1 MNQTIKLTDR
11 KTLEINNAKKL
22 ISFNRSEFIVST
34 PFGDLKING
43 KNLTIGKMDTQKE
56 ELTIFGDID
65 SISYLSNKSTDDKK
79 EKLFTK
85 LFK

>member
-11 KTLEINNAKKL
+11 KTLEINNSKKL
-22 ISFNRSEFIVST
+22 ISFNKNEFIIST
-34 PFGDLKING
+34 PFGDLKVTG
-43 KNLTIGKMDTQKE
+43 KNLTIGKMDTEKE
-56 ELTIFGDID
+56 ELTINGDID
-65 SISYLSNKSTDDKK
+65 SIAYQTLKTKEDKK